1 MSPILAKQNQGI
13 FLLLLVFGFCFFCF
27 VFVLFFLFC
36 FSFLLFVFFIFE
48 QVDRWGLKTN
58 MVEINC
64 SDDFYSEMSCKIVS
78 MF

>member
-13 FLLLLVFGFCFFCF
+13 FLLLLVFCFCFFCF
-27 VFVLFFLFC
+27 VFVLFFSVFVFDFC
-36 FSFLLFVFFIFE
+36 FFFIFE

-58 MVEINC
+58 MNEINW